1 MKLAR
6 LHSRAASE
14 PYWHVQLALIVAIL
28 LQFVLNDNLI
38 VGPKYLI
45 AGVECLLIIALALF
59 GQQQHAVIR
68 RLRRSLAII
77 LIAVISIMN
86 IASLILVVYA
96 LFFGNNVTGKSL
108 LLSGLAIYLTNII
121 IFALWYWELD
131 NYDTTQSGPNP
142 IDFLFPQNTAVDN
155 YPSFEK
161 WQPTFLDYLY
171 VSVTNASAFSPTDT
185 MPLTHR
191 AKSLMGLQG
200 TISLITV
207 ALVASRAVNILS

>member
-6 LHSRAASE
+6 LHSRALSE
-14 PYWHVQLALIVAIL
+14 PYWHVQLALILAIF
-28 LQFVLNDNLI
+28 LQLVLNENLI

-45 AGVECLLIIALALF
+45 AGVECLLILALAVF
-59 GQQQHAVIR
+59 NKSSQTAIK

-77 LIAVISIMN
+77 LIAVISTMN
-86 IASLILVVYA
+86 IASLVLVVYA
-96 LFFGNNVTGKSL
+96 LFFGNHVTGKSL

-131 NYDTTQSGPNP
+131 NYDTNVGDANP
-142 IDFLFPQNTAVDN
+142 MDFLFPQNTVTDA
-155 YPSFEK
+155 YPSFK
-161 WQPTFLDYLY
+161 NWQPTFLDYLY

-191 AKSLMGLQG
+191 AKSLMGIQG

-207 ALVASRAVNILS
+207 ALVAARAVNILS